1 MSTTKAQEWLISNN
15 KFEDELSTNNQFR
28 VKKAKTISITG
39 GKGGVGKSSIS
50 LKLSRTL
57 AENGYKVLLVD
68 CDYNLSNTSIKLGL
82 PVNNDFQALVKREKT
97 IDECLYKEK
106 TFHLLP
112 GCNGNLELFRDEFKL
127 DQFIIEI
134 LLKQEQNYDF
144 IFLDSPAGVRKENLT
159 LNAYSD
165 YRFVVVNPDKSS
177 LTDAYSLMKILKNDY
192 GIHDNHLIINKST
205 STKQVQKIVKVLSE
219 TVENFLNTRLQIL
232 GSIERSSENMD
243 NFDRH
248 MLKNSASKIHNDFLE
263 IINNF
268 VEKTLGLPALAP
280 IGATCNLG
288 LRVPRTE
295 HEVQVK
301 T

>member
-268 VEKTLGLPALAP
+268 VEKNLGLPALAP